1 MCKGGSGWGFV
12 LISPPPACLLI
23 FPSELKTPSSLKLI
37 INLSLSTS
45 SFPGEHKGRRR
56 HETGMASPEPL
67 PSELPSQD
75 TRTQNLGPVWRA
87 GSALEANEA
96 LAVPGVSSAHLYL
109 LWAKGPENLSCS
121 PPTQG

>member
-1 MCKGGSGWGFV
+1 MGFRFDFFFFLV
-12 LISPPPACLLI
+12 CLLI

-45 SFPGEHKGRRR
+45 SFPGEHKGRRS
-56 HETGMASPEPL
+56 HETGMASPELL

-87 GSALEANEA
+87 GSALEANGA
-96 LAVPGVSSAHLYL
+96 LPVPGVSLHTSIFSGLKALRTSAARL
-109 LWAKGPENLSCS
+109 LHRVKPK
-121 PPTQG
+121 P